1 VYAHALPVFIYFPQS
16 CLPSHLPLGP
26 SLLSGFTAVV
36 SRPPPVASFS
46 LCDLRPFV
54 IKRTYSSPRLLP
66 FSLLQIC
73 RLLRHSLRP
82 SLGPKADTVADSS
95 HRTKHLHRSL
105 RLLGKGPIRHGSA
118 RGQAKQDESPGRHSC
133 QRFWHAFWH
142 LDASQRSS
150 RNTES
155 GFTSSCIHGISRICG
170 ARATPVSKFE
180 AGQGGKR
187 SPFQK
192 RKNEAAP
199 ARSRSRRRTRPT
211 CRGSAG
217 T

>member
-1 VYAHALPVFIYFPQS
+1 MN
-16 CLPSHLPLGP
+16 LPLHFSDAAAQSVRARAP
-26 SLLSGFTAVV
+26 CFHLF
-36 SRPPPVASFS
+36 PPVLPPLPPA
-46 LCDLRPFV
+46 
-54 IKRTYSSPRLLP
+54 PRLLP

-142 LDASQRSS
+142 RDASQGSS

>member
-1 VYAHALPVFIYFPQS
+1 MN
-16 CLPSHLPLGP
+16 LPLHFSDAAAQSVRARAP
-26 SLLSGFTAVV
+26 CFHLF
-36 SRPPPVASFS
+36 PPVLPPLPPA
-46 LCDLRPFV
+46 
-54 IKRTYSSPRLLP
+54 PRLLP